1 MSVLVT
7 GGTGFI
13 GAAVVR
19 MLLERGEEEIVA
31 SHINPKKKTLE
42 DISDRVKTLR
52 ADLGIFSHVL
62 EAVRSSRPR
71 AIYHLGAMLTL
82 PSQADPAA
90 SFRTNVMGTYHVLEA
105 ARLFDVEQVLFASSV
120 GSYGT
125 NPDLS
130 VIDDFTVQRPTT
142 MYGVSKL
149 FGEHLGLFYKN
160 KYGMDFRG
168 VRYPGIVG
176 PGFRTPSPA
185 RFASLLIEESAKGN
199 PLTLTVNPQLRMSL
213 LYFKDAARAIID
225 LARAPLANIRTVNY
239 IINGFT
245 PEPTAMEIM
254 EMAKARIP
262 GAKLQFAP
270 DREVSKVLR
279 RFPPVDDRMAREE
292 WGWQPEY
299 PMEKMIDDFLEELK
313 LNPNRYL

>member
-19 MLLERGEEEIVA
+19 MLLERGEEEVVA
-31 SHINPKKKTLE
+31 SHIHPEKKTLE
-42 DISDRVKTLR
+42 DLSSRVKTLR
-52 ADLGIFSHVL
+52 ADLGIFSHVI
-62 EAVRSSRPR
+62 EVVKTSRPR
-71 AIYHLGAMLTL
+71 TIYHLGAMLTL
-82 PSQADPAA
+82 PSQTDPAA

-105 ARLFDVEQVLFASSV
+105 ARLFDVEQVLFASSI

-125 NPDLS
+125 NLD
-130 VIDDFTVQRPTT
+130 VAVVDDFTVQRPTT

-185 RFASLLIEESAKGN
+185 RFASLILEEAAKGN
-199 PLTLTVNPQLRMSL
+199 PLTLTVNPQLKISL
-213 LYFKDAARAIID
+213 LYFKDAARAIMD
-225 LARAPLANIRTVNY
+225 LAQAPLAHIKTVNY
-239 IINGFT
+239 NLNGFP

-262 GAKLQFAP
+262 GARLQFAP
-270 DREVSKVLR
+270 DAEVSKVLR
-279 RFPPVDDRMAREE
+279 RFPPLDDRMAREE
-292 WGWQPEY
+292 WGWRPQY
-299 PMEKMIDDFLEELK
+299 TMEKMIDDFLEELK
-313 LNPNRYL
+313 RNPSRYA